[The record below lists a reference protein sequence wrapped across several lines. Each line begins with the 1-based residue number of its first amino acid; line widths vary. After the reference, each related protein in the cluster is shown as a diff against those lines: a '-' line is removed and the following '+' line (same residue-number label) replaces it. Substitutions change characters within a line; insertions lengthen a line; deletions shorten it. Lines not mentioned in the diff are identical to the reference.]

1 MRSAIPTLRDF
12 AQTTIARGILPLAL
26 DYCQDR
32 GLRPL
37 FVDAT
42 CGNGHDAAF
51 MVRTAMPRLVERS
64 LSARL
69 LALDVQ
75 TAALA
80 NTRLLLDDQ
89 GVPDAVRADLVQA
102 SHADVGQLVQDG
114 EGVAVAMFNLGYLP
128 GSDKDI
134 ITKKESTITALLALA
149 GRVVPGGAICVHT
162 YAGHMGGAEEA
173 AAVDAWFAALPER
186 LWAVGRYSFSNKA
199 KNLET
204 LYIANKLADSIL

>member
-12 AQTTIARGILPLAL
+12 AHTTIARGVLPLAL
-26 DYCQDR
+26 DNCQDR

-51 MVRTAMPRLVERS
+51 MVRTAMPRLVERG

-75 TAALA
+75 EAAIA

-102 SHADVGQLVQDG
+102 SHADMEQLIQEG

-128 GSDKDI
+128 GSDKDV
-134 ITKKESTITALLALA
+134 ITKKEFTIAALLALA
-149 GRVVPGGAICVHT
+149 GRVIPGGAICVHT
-162 YAGHMGGAEEA
+162 YAGHKGGAEEA
-173 AAVDAWFAALPER
+173 AAVEAWFAALPEK
-186 LWAVGRYSFSNKA
+186 LWAVGRYSFPNKT
-199 KNLET
+199 KNPET
-204 LYIANKLADSIL
+204 LYLTCKLADSTP